1 MSYWNPL
8 QNIYNFYSNSSSFS
22 FIQNLG
28 GPQAMIQSA
37 STYAGFTYMIDAFFG
52 GPKNQKNAEKD
63 FDFKDT
69 PVAVEERGF

>member
-1 MSYWNPL
+1 
-8 QNIYNFYSNSSSFS
+8 
-22 FIQNLG
+22 
-28 GPQAMIQSA
+28 MIQSA